1 MATEEIIAVIDEDLA
16 RRVTVVEAISDHGF
30 HAFGVSEMDRLHSEQ
45 RVPTLMVLRA
55 LDRSH
60 LEESVSA
67 MVTTGHLGAVPLI
80 VVGSF
85 ESDLRAV
92 DAFAAGAVDYVDED
106 VELGE
111 LCSRIEAR
119 QHDHR
124 TVTTL
129 VRDRRNAEML
139 LELTHALSSTVELH
153 DVLYTVVKRVAEV
166 IEVARVSI
174 VLCGEDDRGYVIAA
188 SDDETLRDLP
198 VKLSN
203 YPEIGEVLRTGEP
216 ILIEDAKA
224 HPLFDLPQVALPAR
238 YQSLTLF
245 PIQLEDEPLGVLFLR
260 FEETRKLREED
271 EFALVTIANATGI
284 ALRNANLVKSLRA
297 QSSRSW
303 FAHAE
308 AEKQLQALRRFAD
321 YFDSSADGIIVM
333 TVAGNVLF
341 CNPSACQICGQNE
354 ESLRDRNFATLLS
367 PDGQTRFKR
376 VRQSL
381 AKTDYPR
388 NVDLPLRTPQGERRI
403 LSVSFSSVRQEHDSV
418 MVSLRDV
425 TEART
430 LARELTKTKEFL
442 QRVIDSSVDAIVS
455 ADLKGRVLLFNP
467 AAERTYGY
475 QAADVVGRMNV
486 RDLYP
491 GRTAATIMR
500 AIRSDD
506 FGGSGVVQGF
516 DTELLGKNGT
526 TIPVRLSASL
536 IRHRGRP
543 IGSVGVFK
551 DLRAEQTIA
560 KRLAATERDLEVQEK
575 KAFVA
580 ELAGAAAHELNQ
592 PLTAVMGYADM
603 IARSIEGESRLK
615 RATDHIVAE
624 TERMAEIVRKIG
636 KLTRYE
642 SKAYVGETK
651 IIDIERSVDSEPPV
665 TGR

>member
-1 MATEEIIAVIDEDLA
+1 VATEELIAVIDEDLA
-16 RRVTVVEAISDHGF
+16 RRVAVVEAIAAHGF
-30 HAFGVSEMDRLHSEQ
+30 QAFGVSEMDRLHTEQ
-45 RVPTLMVLRA
+45 RVPALMVLRVM
-55 LDRSH
+55 DRAH
-60 LEESVSA
+60 LEEAVLA
-67 MVTTGHLGAVPLI
+67 TGGSSRLGLVPLI

-85 ESDLRAV
+85 ESDVRAV
-92 DAFAAGAVDYVDED
+92 DAFASGAVDYVDED

-119 QHDHR
+119 LHDHR

-129 VRDRRNAEML
+129 DRRRGNAELL

-153 DVLYTVVKRVAEV
+153 NVLYGVVKRVAEV
-166 IEVARVSI
+166 IDVARVSI

-198 VKLSN
+198 IKLSR
-203 YPEIGEVLRTGEP
+203 YPEIGEVLRTGKP
-216 ILIEDAKA
+216 TLIEDART
-224 HPLFDLPQVALPAR
+224 HPLFELPQVALPSR
-238 YQSLTLF
+238 YQSLMLF

-260 FEETRKLREED
+260 FEEARKLREED
-271 EFALVTIANATGI
+271 AFALVTIANATGI

-303 FAHAE
+303 FAQAE

-333 TVAGNVLF
+333 SVEGEVLF
-341 CNPSACQICGQNE
+341 CNPSACQICEHDE
-354 ESLRDRNFATLLS
+354 EDLRGRDFASLLS
-367 PDGQTRFKR
+367 RDGRSRFEK
-376 VRQSL
+376 VRAAL
-381 AKTDYPR
+381 GKAEYPR
-388 NVDLPLRTPQGERRI
+388 NLDLPIRTPKGRRRI
-403 LSVSFSSVRQEHDSV
+403 LSVSFSSVRREHDSV

-455 ADLKGRVLLFNP
+455 ADLKGKVLLFNP
-467 AAERTYGY
+467 AAEETYGY
-475 QAADVVGRMNV
+475 AAVDVVGKMNV

-491 GRTAATIMR
+491 GDTATTIMHCIR
-500 AIRSDD
+500 AEEL
-506 FGGSGVVQGF
+506 GGPGVLQGF
-516 DTELLGKNGT
+516 ETELLGKDGT
-526 TIPVRLSASL
+526 TIPVMLSASL

-551 DLRAEQTIA
+551 DLRAERHIA
-560 KRLAATERDLEVQEK
+560 RRLAAAQKELEVQEK

-603 IARSIEGESRLK
+603 ISRTLEGESQLK
-615 RATDHIVAE
+615 RATDRIVTE

-636 KLTRYE
+636 KLTHYE
-642 SKAYVGETK
+642 SKAYVGDTK
-651 IIDIERSVDSEPPV
+651 IIDIERSVDHEPPV